1 MSLFLMTRCK
11 ALYFISWL
19 LLVSAGLALPA
30 LAQTS
35 SYSETQL
42 IQRAEQS
49 IREIKTLKANFLQ
62 ISSDGSVGEGILNF
76 RRPTQLRLEY
86 T

>member
-49 IREIKTLKANFLQ
+49 LSLIHI
-62 ISSDGSVGEGILNF
+62 
-76 RRPTQLRLEY
+76 
-86 T
+86 